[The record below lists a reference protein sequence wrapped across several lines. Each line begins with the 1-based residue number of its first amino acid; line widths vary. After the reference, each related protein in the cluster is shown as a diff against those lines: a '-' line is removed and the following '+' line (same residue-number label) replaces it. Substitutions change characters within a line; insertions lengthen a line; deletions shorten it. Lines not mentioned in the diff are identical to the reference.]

1 MLILNVWLILFSVIG
16 YSKEQ
21 FDRVSDTLILLLANP
36 EADYR
41 LIAATNLANLKTETK
56 SIDIALLYSF
66 ANDPRVNY
74 LCLAFFS
81 LTTFR
86 IT

>member
-1 MLILNVWLILFSVIG
+1 MSKVCLIFFSVIG

-21 FDRVSDTLILLLANP
+21 FDRVSDTLILLLANT

-56 SIDIALLYSF
+56 LIDIALLYSF
-66 ANDPRVNY
+66 ANDPRVKF
-74 LCLAFFS
+74 LLFF
-81 LTTFR
+81 R
-86 IT
+86 